1 MEKQKL
7 NELGLVDLL
16 RPLAIF
22 WFSRLFG
29 NLLKDYQSYL
39 DTKNNDIKNA
49 IGKILKNLQNNNS
62 FMAKIQ
68 DLMDSGGLNTGT
80 VMQILQLPQIKAE
93 LLKYKNDKNI
103 DFNVLQKEL
112 QNSLTKGMESAKQI
126 EAAKQIQTKLR

>member
-1 MEKQKL
+1 
-7 NELGLVDLL
+7 
-16 RPLAIF
+16 
-22 WFSRLFG
+22 
-29 NLLKDYQSYL
+29 
-39 DTKNNDIKNA
+39 
-49 IGKILKNLQNNNS
+49 
-62 FMAKIQ
+62 
-68 DLMDSGGLNTGT
+68 MDSGGLNPGT